1 MASSIGSAAS
11 RQATVRPV
19 LTRVTSPA
27 SESTSRCFITAGSDI
42 ACGRASS
49 DTDTLSASASR
60 ATIARRVGSAS
71 AAKVRS
77 RTGCGYL
84 TMGLSIAQS
93 GALVKSRSGAVILA
107 ERSESRD
114 LHPRAGAMDP
124 G

>member
-1 MASSIGSAAS
+1 MAFSIGSGVS
-11 RQATVRPV
+11 SQATMRPV
-19 LTRVTSPA
+19 LVRLISPA
-27 SESTSRCFITAGSDI
+27 SDSTSRCFITAGSDI

-93 GALVKSRSGAVILA
+93 GALVKSRSGAVILT